1 MARSFIDP
9 SLVEMALP
17 KGPGWEWNPG
27 ATFVTAFNNAQENK
41 RANEKMAMEQQ
52 LSEIL
57 FPAKKAQA
65 EFTIKQLAY
74 ESGLLENSY
83 KSRSA
88 ELEERYRLI
97 KSGGLNQAVSGS
109 GGGSAAD
116 ANSTGPDG
124 KYKSRYGFGLGMKTQ
139 TTPAARPKVSWKVVT
154 PATPATPQPGP

>member
-1 MARSFIDP
+1 MT
-9 SLVEMALP
+9 LP
-17 KGPGWEWNPG
+17 EGPGWEWNPG

-97 KSGGLNQAVSGS
+97 KSGGGAVG
-109 GGGSAAD
+109 
-116 ANSTGPDG
+116 TGASVAQSSQP
-124 KYKSRYGFGLGMKTQ
+124 SRYGGGVATLLQNYLQGGS
-139 TTPAARPKVSWKVVT
+139 TPASGGRKVLGDGHT
-154 PATPATPQPGP
+154 GD

>member
-1 MARSFIDP
+1 
-9 SLVEMALP
+9 MALP

-41 RANEKMAMEQQ
+41 RRNEEMEMDKQ
-52 LSEIL
+52 LSAIL

-74 ESGLLENSY
+74 ESSLLENSY

-109 GGGSAAD
+109 GGDPGSQESQTR
-116 ANSTGPDG
+116 ANPFMIDTTGANFNPTTTTRAPNN
-124 KYKSRYGFGLGMKTQ
+124 SRT
-139 TTPAARPKVSWKVVT
+139 VVLPT
-154 PATPATPQPGP
+154 E